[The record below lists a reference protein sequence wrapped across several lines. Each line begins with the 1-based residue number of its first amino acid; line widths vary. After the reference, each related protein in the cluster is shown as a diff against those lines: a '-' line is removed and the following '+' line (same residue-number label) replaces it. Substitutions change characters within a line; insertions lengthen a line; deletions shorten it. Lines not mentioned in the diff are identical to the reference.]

1 MLDKFTAL
9 YQNRPNPLNPLDTD
23 LSLLPAKMSKR
34 LWIDP
39 TEFLILVNAVAL
51 AQWAL
56 DFSQPRQP
64 ALPPPTRR
72 GPKQVYQDS
81 SIIVMALV
89 HVAWQMGYEEVVDYF
104 RAHPEA
110 AQAAGFPSGRV
121 IGVSQYW
128 ERRRALGIFP
138 FWFFF
143 VAMVWQV
150 IRLGVI
156 KGTDVILD
164 GTTLRIWFHDDPEA
178 DWSFPKPWKG
188 SVWGYK
194 VHTLLCRWSQLPILF
209 LITPANRQESIAA
222 IPLLALSVTL
232 FGLPIAIVRADS
244 GYFTNAIMTFIRYT
258 LNASFMIDYNLR
270 RRGKRF
276 LATLF
281 FLDQW
286 HFHMGPRAIIERH
299 FAWAKRYFGLES
311 ARWRGLVAAY
321 QHTALVYAV
330 MLGVALTAH
339 RLQRPELA
347 GSRTK
352 VLAVKSLS

>member
-1 MLDKFTAL
+1 MLAKFTAL
-9 YQNRPNPLNPLDTD
+9 YQNRPNPLNWPHTD
-23 LSLLPAKMSKR
+23 LSLLPAKVSKR
-34 LWIDP
+34 LWVNP
-39 TEFLILVNAVAL
+39 TEFLVTVNAVAA

-56 DFSQPRQP
+56 GVCQQWRP
-64 ALPPPTRR
+64 ALPPATRR

-89 HVAWQMGYEEVVDYF
+89 HVAWQMSYEEVVDYF
-104 RAHPEA
+104 RAHSAA
-110 AQAAGFPSGRV
+110 AQVAGFPAERV

-128 ERRRALGIFP
+128 ERRRALGILP
-138 FWFFF
+138 FWLFF
-143 VAMVWQV
+143 VAMVWQM

-178 DWSFPKPWKG
+178 GWSFPKPWKG

-209 LITPANRQESIAA
+209 LVTPTNRQESIVA
-222 IPLLALSVTL
+222 IPLLALSVAL

-244 GYFTNAIMTFIRYT
+244 GYFTNAIITFIRFT
-258 LNASFMIDYNLR
+258 LKATCMIDYNLR

-299 FAWAKRYFGLES
+299 FAWAKRYFGLET
-311 ARWRGLVAAY
+311 AHWQGLVAAY

-352 VLAVKSLS
+352 VLAVKTLS